1 MIDFVA
7 FENAVYAIVQPI
19 LDVPTI
25 FSNQNAPRPPEGAYA
40 TIHFMDYEQI
50 GMADFR
56 FVDSAGVGSLVNQY
70 AVTVSFRVLRGE
82 ANQIISKLQGALVTD
97 TVIDQLLAAGLS
109 ISSSFVVLES
119 EHPQQTEWEQ
129 ISELQA
135 IFFSH
140 ALEVDPH
147 TGVIEHTTLQGEY
160 PNGPTRPPIIINP

>member
-19 LDVPTI
+19 LAVPTI
-25 FSNQNAPRPPEGAYA
+25 FANQNAPRPPEGTYA
-40 TIHFMDYEQI
+40 TIHFSDYEQI

-56 FVDSAGVGSLVNQY
+56 FVDAAGVGSLINQY
-70 AVTVSFRVLRGE
+70 AITVSFKVLRGN

-109 ISSSFVVLES
+109 ISSSFTILEN
-119 EHPQQTEWEQ
+119 ETPQQTLWEQ

-135 IFFSH
+135 VFFSH
-140 ALEVDPH
+140 QLEVDPG
-147 TGVIEHTTLQGEY
+147 TGVIEHATLQGDY